1 MSEDKENR
9 RTLAKDIIAAIVTEY
24 RDLDLEQF
32 TDQRSLELVHLPKL
46 ERLYQTEYYPAYRD
60 APSPE
65 DFRRAI
71 RKDFDQWEK
80 EIKDSYQAYTQAQ
93 KTPGRPI
100 SLSPSREDK
109 DNDPRR
115 RYLYTLF
122 TNTLKI
128 RFLQLTFPIMLETEA
143 AQIITEAEGK
153 AARMFEDWKSR
164 KRYTLEEGNPQVL
177 AELRH
182 RYIEHHDK
190 IIPPYLDFEQQ
201 TRVQLLFEIKS
212 ILREVKAGRDTRT
225 NPAHL
230 TNRLANRMTN
240 AQIIT
245 YLGGLVKEQE
255 PRKAEPERKTP
266 KKSTPQNPTQWQL
279 AAYYRYLVETD
290 YPTPFDDYKTQKPAF
305 EEIAKRHSQY
315 GKRSAGAFKQ
325 QWNLSNG
332 AQRPH
337 SRNLPD
343 LRVVLEMLTEYPR
356 AAEKCK
362 MEIKEAETKER

>member
-1 MSEDKENR
+1 MSEDKKKWLGLGKDSNCRCLEFYTDLTQLCDTCPLKTLIPETIQLKVVAQAEDNR
-9 RTLAKDIIAAIVTEY
+9 ELMPPNQFREWIEGQIKLDTGAMETY
-24 RDLDLEQF
+24 RD
-32 TDQRSLELVHLPKL
+32 
-46 ERLYQTEYYPAYRD
+46 D
-60 APSPE
+60 A
-65 DFRRAI
+65 I
-71 RKDFDQWEK
+71 
-80 EIKDSYQAYTQAQ
+80 
-93 KTPGRPI
+93 KTPELHYPNVLTQEFIYSKERAKA
-100 SLSPSREDK
+100 L
-109 DNDPRR
+109 RR
-115 RYLYTLF
+115 F
-122 TNTLKI
+122 I
-128 RFLQLTFPIMLETEA
+128 DEP
-143 AQIITEAEGK
+143 
-153 AARMFEDWKSR
+153 
-164 KRYTLEEGNPQVL
+164 
-177 AELRH
+177 
-182 RYIEHHDK
+182 
-190 IIPPYLDFEQQ
+190 
-201 TRVQLLFEIKS
+201 
-212 ILREVKAGRDTRT
+212 
-225 NPAHL
+225 
-230 TNRLANRMTN
+230 
-240 AQIIT
+240 
-245 YLGGLVKEQE
+245 E

>member
-1 MSEDKENR
+1 LIPEGIQFQIVAEAEDNRELMPPNQFRQWIEGQISAATAVMQQMRIDAMHPAKHYPNVLTEHFIWNKERAKALRRFVDRKEDK
-9 RTLAKDIIAAIVTEY
+9 
-24 RDLDLEQF
+24 
-32 TDQRSLELVHLPKL
+32 
-46 ERLYQTEYYPAYRD
+46 
-60 APSPE
+60 
-65 DFRRAI
+65 
-71 RKDFDQWEK
+71 
-80 EIKDSYQAYTQAQ
+80 
-93 KTPGRPI
+93 
-100 SLSPSREDK
+100 
-109 DNDPRR
+109 
-115 RYLYTLF
+115 
-122 TNTLKI
+122 
-128 RFLQLTFPIMLETEA
+128 
-143 AQIITEAEGK
+143 
-153 AARMFEDWKSR
+153 
-164 KRYTLEEGNPQVL
+164 
-177 AELRH
+177 
-182 RYIEHHDK
+182 
-190 IIPPYLDFEQQ
+190 
-201 TRVQLLFEIKS
+201 
-212 ILREVKAGRDTRT
+212 
-225 NPAHL
+225 
-230 TNRLANRMTN
+230 
-240 AQIIT
+240 
-245 YLGGLVKEQE
+245 

>member
-9 RTLAKDIIAAIVTEY
+9 RKLAKDIIAAIVTEHPE
-24 RDLDLEQF
+24 LEQF
-32 TDQRSLELVHLPKL
+32 TDQRSLELIHLPRL

-71 RKDFDQWEK
+71 RKDFDQWDK
-80 EIKDSYQAYTQAQ
+80 EIADSYEAYTQAQ
-93 KTPGRPI
+93 KTPGKPI

-153 AARMFEDWKSR
+153 AARLFEDWKST
-164 KRYTLEEGNPQVL
+164 KRHTIEERNPDVL
-177 AELRH
+177 ADLRH
-182 RYIEHHDK
+182 RHKQHHERTLK
-190 IIPPYLDFEQQ
+190 RYLDFEGT
-201 TRVQLLFEIKS
+201 TRLQLLSRLKF

-230 TNRLANRMTN
+230 TNRLAHRMTN

-245 YLGGLVKEQE
+245 FLGGLVKEPE
-255 PRKAEPERKTP
+255 PMKAEPERLPEFAELFFNEANADKVRGLMPSNLRYWQAVCFAMATALKEKQYCP
-266 KKSTPQNPTQWQL
+266 KYSKEVIARVL
-279 AAYYRYLVETD
+279 AAEFYGGTYPEDFRASKYTKADRFTD
-290 YPTPFDDYKTQKPAF
+290 HRRQFY
-305 EEIAKRHSQY
+305 SQ
-315 GKRSAGAFKQ
+315 
-325 QWNLSNG
+325 L
-332 AQRPH
+332 
-337 SRNLPD
+337 
-343 LRVVLEMLTEYPR
+343 
-356 AAEKCK
+356 
-362 MEIKEAETKER
+362 